1 METDDLILKLSAASA
16 ATPINPSPINPTRMA
31 AMMAA
36 AIVVPL
42 VIFLGLCGVRPNLA
56 LAWTNPV
63 VPFKTFLPL
72 VICIVSG
79 ALVLRLARP
88 EAAPG
93 RIPLLYAVPG
103 GIAVALWI
111 GSFVLRAPEARFAE
125 VSPAALA
132 ECLGIIP
139 LLSVVPTI
147 AALRV
152 LRQGASTSPGLSA
165 VLAGLMAASG
175 AATGYSLFCTRDNPL
190 FFVTWYGVAI
200 LIVTLIALRFGRNT
214 LSW

>member
-1 METDDLILKLSAASA
+1 MQTDDLIARLSASPA
-16 ATPINPSPINPTRMA
+16 ATPINPAQMTVL
-31 AMMAA
+31 MAA
-36 AIVVPL
+36 AILIPL
-42 VIFLGLCGVRPNLA
+42 ALFLGLFGTRHDLA

-72 VICIVSG
+72 VVCLVSA

-88 EAAPG
+88 EAASG
-93 RIPLLYAVPG
+93 RMPLLYILPG
-103 GIAVALWI
+103 GIALALWI
-111 GSFVLRAPEARFAE
+111 GSFILRAPEARFAE
-125 VSPAALA
+125 VNPISLA
-132 ECLGIIP
+132 ECVGII
-139 LLSVVPTI
+139 LCLSIIPTI

-152 LRQGASTSPGLSA
+152 LRQGASTSPALSA
-165 VLAGLMAASG
+165 LLAGLMAASG

-200 LIVTLIALRFGRNT
+200 LFVTLMARHFGRRT

>member
-1 METDDLILKLSAASA
+1 MMNTDDLIAKLSAAPA
-16 ATPINPSPINPTRMA
+16 VPAINPTRMA

-42 VIFLGLCGVRPNLA
+42 VIFLGLGGLRHDLA

-72 VICIVSG
+72 LVCLISG
-79 ALVLRLARP
+79 ALVLRFARP
-88 EAAPG
+88 EATGG

-103 GIAVALWI
+103 GIALALWI
-111 GSFVLRAPEARFAE
+111 GTFFLRAPEARFAE
-125 VSPAALA
+125 VGPLELA

-139 LLSVVPTI
+139 LLSIIPTV
-147 AALRV
+147 AAFRV
-152 LRQGASTSPGLSA
+152 LRQGASTSPTLSA
-165 VLAGLMAASG
+165 LLAGLMSASG

-190 FFVTWYGVAI
+190 FFVTWYSVAI
-200 LIVTLIALRFGRNT
+200 LIVTLTACHFGRRT
-214 LSW
+214 LNW